1 MVIFHSYVSLPEGSD
16 ILIGIMLI
24 IQGNVEKMWKKHDES
39 FAEPMDL
46 EGFPDFFERKPKPC
60 IYRYIATI

>member
-1 MVIFHSYVSLPEGSD
+1 
-16 ILIGIMLI
+16 
-24 IQGNVEKMWKKHDES
+24 MWKKHDES